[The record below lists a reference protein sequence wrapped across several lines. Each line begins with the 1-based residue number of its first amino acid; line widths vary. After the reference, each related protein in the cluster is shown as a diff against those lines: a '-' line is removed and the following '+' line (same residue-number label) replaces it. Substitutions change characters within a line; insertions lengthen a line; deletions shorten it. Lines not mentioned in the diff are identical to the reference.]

1 MHGTTSGEEGEQPSP
16 ASLSP
21 SSLPQLEDAN
31 ATSEEDYAYYTDGS
45 EQPSEDPM
53 YYSVSY
59 TYPDTENFTYF
70 NLTDQYFLNDS
81 FCCGN
86 DSFNGTFNG
95 TDFISPPSPYFDWE
109 IALISI
115 TTVPII
121 FSIVF
126 GNTLVC
132 IAIATDRNLKSVQN
146 WFIASLAISDLL
158 LGLLVMPLSL
168 ANELMGYWIFGNIL
182 CDLWLAADVLLCT
195 ASILNL
201 CMISLDRYWSI
212 TQAINYVRKRTPKR
226 AAFMVAIVW
235 ASSAMVCLPPLI
247 GWKTARD
254 TSRYPLCFISEEIGY
269 VVYSCMGSFYIPL
282 IVMVVVYFRI
292 YLAAKARAHRNIKK
306 KTKPP
311 DTEKNNKEKST
322 TSFSTSSPPKT
333 DQKMSP
339 NLSVI
344 HQEKETTSS
353 EKHENFSDSEYS
365 NADYPQDK
373 LQKNIKFDNVVKSSD
388 EKCKLL
394 SEETDSSVKV
404 GAQEV
409 IANKN
414 LFKGG
419 KAYNSD
425 DTDSTSDFP
434 VPNLRQNGFRKVT
447 KDNNAAYS
455 AEENKRLLQD
465 SDSQADSMKSS
476 SKLAQCRLHN
486 DSGAT
491 LPESETTCTTDE
503 DMKNHIAGES
513 ESIKETTKLKN
524 LSTIL
529 NPNKLQKDSNRESQ
543 RQLSYKRQRSDA
555 EKQKRR
561 IARAKERRATIVLGI
576 IMAAFIICWFP
587 FFTLYVIATIFSL
600 HLQEEVFKF
609 FFWLGYCNSA
619 LNPVIYTIFNRDFKM
634 AFHKI
639 LCKPFNRR

>member
-1 MHGTTSGEEGEQPSP
+1 MRG
-16 ASLSP
+16 
-21 SSLPQLEDAN
+21 
-31 ATSEEDYAYYTDGS
+31 TSEEENERPSLVSQQNSSLSQLDNLTSQDDYSYYTDGS
-45 EQPSEDPM
+45 EQPIEDPL
-53 YYSVSY
+53 YYSVSF
-59 TYPDTENFTYF
+59 TFPDPHNYSDF
-70 NLTDQYFLNDS
+70 NLTDRYFLNDS
-81 FCCGN
+81 FCCLN
-86 DSFNGTFNG
+86 DSYNVTLNGTAVG
-95 TDFISPPSPYFDWE
+95 PPNPYFVWE
-109 IALISI
+109 IVLISI

-158 LGLLVMPLSL
+158 LGFLVMPLSL

-212 TQAINYVRKRTPKR
+212 TQAVNYVRKRTPKR

-235 ASSAMVCLPPLI
+235 ASSAIVCLPPLI
-247 GWKTARD
+247 GWKQPRD
-254 TSRYPLCFISEEIGY
+254 TSRYPMCFISEEIGY
-269 VVYSCMGSFYIPL
+269 VVYSCMGSFYVPL

-292 YLAAKARAHRNIKK
+292 YLAAKARAHRNLKK
-306 KTKPP
+306 QKKPP
-311 DTEKNNKEKST
+311 DMEKNNKEKST
-322 TSFSTSSPPKT
+322 TTTSFSTSTPPKT

-344 HQEKETTSS
+344 HQERETTSS
-353 EKHENFSDSEYS
+353 EKHDNFSDSEYS
-365 NADYPQDK
+365 NSEYPQEK
-373 LQKNIKFDNVVKSSD
+373 KNIKFDNVKSSD

-394 SEETDSSVKV
+394 AEETDSSVK
-404 GAQEV
+404 GEAQAL
-409 IANKN
+409 ITNKN
-414 LFKGG
+414 LFKG

-434 VPNLRQNGFRKVT
+434 VPNLRQNGFKKVT
-447 KDNNAAYS
+447 NENNATYS
-455 AEENKRLLQD
+455 ADENKMLLQD
-465 SDSQADSMKSS
+465 SDSQAELLKSS
-476 SKLAQCRLHN
+476 SKLAPSQAPN
-486 DSGAT
+486 DSGGV
-491 LPESETTCTTDE
+491 LESETTCTTDE
-503 DMKNHIAGES
+503 DMKNHLTGES
-513 ESIKETTKLKN
+513 EGQKEANKLKN
-524 LSTIL
+524 RSTIL
-529 NPNKLQKDSNRESQ
+529 SPNKLQKDSNRESQ
-543 RQLSYKRQRSDA
+543 RQLSYKRQRSEA

-639 LCKPFNRR
+639 LCKPFNVR